1 MQILRQLFTVTD
13 ADGYV
18 PKSFLQPGDTP
29 VEDDPNSDSDDEI
42 MDTNNGHTER
52 ERTYK
57 QEPVPVTNLRDTY
70 GTDPDDTPEA
80 WRYGA
85 DALESHDFS
94 IEHPLEDG
102 LKLFFMTDP
111 THVLKSRW
119 TSDPTMNAT
128 IPCAANPKHRHGP
141 SPTITLC
148 ARCRHTQRTVQL
160 SARVK
165 DLKTCPVL
173 ANRGGH
179 NGQPVPVRLG
189 TRGGRIQRHGVE
201 TQHNLP
207 PKRPE
212 CVQCEPHL

>member
-70 GTDPDDTPEA
+70 GTDPDDTPKA

-85 DALESHDFS
+85 DALESRDFS
-94 IEHPLEDG
+94 IEHPLERC
-102 LKLFFMTDP
+102 P
-111 THVLKSRW
+111 TS
-119 TSDPTMNAT
+119 SS
-128 IPCAANPKHRHGP
+128 HGA
-141 SPTITLC
+141 S
-148 ARCRHTQRTVQL
+148 RCRSRPRSPRRTPL
-160 SARVK
+160 SIPPQEKRWCWQQSRQ
-165 DLKTCPVL
+165 TTTL
-173 ANRGGH
+173 ASTAS
-179 NGQPVPVRLG
+179 L
-189 TRGGRIQRHGVE
+189 
-201 TQHNLP
+201 
-207 PKRPE
+207 
-212 CVQCEPHL
+212 